1 MHLFRLVSVVST
13 IVAINLSVAQNAGS
27 RLQQTLE
34 TLSKDFRGTVGI
46 YVRHVPTGR
55 TFSVNADSLFPT
67 ASMVK
72 VPILCATFDKL
83 ERGEL
88 KYNQELLYRD
98 TLKYDD
104 GISGSWKDSTKKPL
118 AEIVTLMIC
127 FSDNTAS
134 LWLQSLAGTGTR
146 INEWLES
153 NGFHRTRVNSR
164 TPGRE
169 EIRKQFG
176 WGVTSPKE
184 MADLVAHIAE
194 GRAVSPAA
202 SEEMQRVL
210 GTIHW
215 TGEALSGIPPTV
227 KALSKQGAVDR
238 SKSEVVYVFA
248 PSGAYVFCVI
258 TKNQED
264 TRWAMDNEGYVLLRN
279 VSKLLWNE
287 FEPNRPWDSARDPA
301 RWEK

>member
-1 MHLFRLVSVVST
+1 
-13 IVAINLSVAQNAGS
+13 
-27 RLQQTLE
+27 
-34 TLSKDFRGTVGI
+34 
-46 YVRHVPTGR
+46 VPTGR

-67 ASMVK
+67 ASMIK
-72 VPILCATFDKL
+72 VPILCATFDKF

-104 GISGSWKDSTKKPL
+104 GISGSWKDSTIKPL
-118 AEIVTLMIC
+118 SEIVTLMIC

-146 INEWLES
+146 INDWLET
-153 NGFHRTRVNSR
+153 NGFHHTRVNSR

-169 EIRKQFG
+169 DVREAFG

-184 MADLVAHIAE
+184 MAELVACIAE

-215 TGEALSGIPPTV
+215 TGEALSSIPPSV
-227 KALSKQGAVDR
+227 KTLSKQGAVDR

-248 PSGAYVFCVI
+248 PSGAYVFCVV

-264 TRWAMDNEGYVLLRN
+264 TRWASDNEGYVLLRN
-279 VSKLLWNE
+279 VSKLLWNA
-287 FEPNRPWDSARDPA
+287 FEPDRPWTPQCDPVK
-301 RWEK
+301 WDK